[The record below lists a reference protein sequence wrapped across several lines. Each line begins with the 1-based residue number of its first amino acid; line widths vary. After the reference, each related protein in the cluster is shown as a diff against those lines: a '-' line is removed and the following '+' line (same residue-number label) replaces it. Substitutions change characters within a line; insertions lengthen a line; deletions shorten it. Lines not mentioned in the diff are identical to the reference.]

1 MVVRAHA
8 GQSTLWWWTGT
19 GPPSPF
25 PVTGLPGGVDAA
37 AWSPVPPRLAVAT
50 AVGVYVV
57 PSPHGRAVR
66 LTLTPPAG
74 GLAWSPDGA
83 RLAFS
88 SADPGDPASLSVL
101 NATSGEGVSYRSFA
115 PGFQDA
121 VGTPAWRPLA

>member
-1 MVVRAHA
+1 
-8 GQSTLWWWTGT
+8 
-19 GPPSPF
+19 
-25 PVTGLPGGVDAA
+25 
-37 AWSPVPPRLAVAT
+37 VAT